1 MVAIYTF
8 YRIIMV
14 KGRLVNPFDS
24 EVFDGESGDSADNGI
39 SGMRPVALRDEDRST
54 NPPGT
59 DNFLEVSIPPSR
71 VVPDI
76 ALPEE
81 QDTRRF
87 PRLVRV
93 DGKPELSSEVDELN
107 VERITLNVVS
117 DVASAMVGGE
127 GFRCADD
134 KRSSERPT
142 VPGFT
147 ALASRFQIGSNGYK
161 PFLAIVNTL
170 SEEFVYEWWFSGN
183 PLERLYGQLNG
194 GIWVFNY
201 EQICKDIVAVLG
213 EDCLKEVF
221 NADGKIGHDQWKLLK
236 IEVENKYP
244 EGDLAKIILRK

>member
-1 MVAIYTF
+1 
-8 YRIIMV
+8 MV
-14 KGRLVNPFDS
+14 KGRLVDPFDLVQTDA
-24 EVFDGESGDSADNGI
+24 EGGDSADNGI

-76 ALPEE
+76 VLPEE

-107 VERITLNVVS
+107 VERIALNVVS
-117 DVASAMVGGE
+117 VVASAMVGGE

-147 ALASRFQIGSNGYK
+147 ALASSFQIGSNGYK

-170 SEEFVYEWWFSGN
+170 SEEFVYQWWFSGN

-194 GIWVFNY
+194 GIRVFNY

-213 EDCLKEVF
+213 EDCLKGVSQES
-221 NADGKIGHDQWKLLK
+221 GKMGHDEWKSLK
-236 IEVENKYP
+236 GRIENKYP
-244 EGDLAKIILRK
+244 AEDLAKIILKKKVV